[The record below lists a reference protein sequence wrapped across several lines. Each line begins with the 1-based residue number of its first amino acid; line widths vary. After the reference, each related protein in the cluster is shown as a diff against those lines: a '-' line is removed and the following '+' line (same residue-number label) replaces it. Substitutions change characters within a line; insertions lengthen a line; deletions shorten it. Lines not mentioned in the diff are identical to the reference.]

1 MVYLEAMK
9 KLLPLLLPAVLL
21 AACASGDYYG
31 GRPPQGPPQYGYKP
45 GESAPTVI
53 SEVEFNQLTEGLT
66 DLYNQ
71 RHTLAGLMRTTP
83 DPMARN
89 RYAADIDGL
98 NARIAPMEYRLRAA
112 NRPLPPLPR

>member
-1 MVYLEAMK
+1 MN
-9 KLLPLLLPAVLL
+9 KLLLLLPGAALL
-21 AACASGDYYG
+21 ASCAGSDPYYHG
-31 GRPPQGPPQYGYKP
+31 GRPPQGPPQYGYGH

-53 SEVEFNQLTEGLT
+53 SEVEFNQLTESLT

-71 RHTLAGLMRTTP
+71 RATLAHLIPRTP
-83 DPMARN
+83 DPMARR

-112 NRPLPPLPR
+112 GRPLPPMPR